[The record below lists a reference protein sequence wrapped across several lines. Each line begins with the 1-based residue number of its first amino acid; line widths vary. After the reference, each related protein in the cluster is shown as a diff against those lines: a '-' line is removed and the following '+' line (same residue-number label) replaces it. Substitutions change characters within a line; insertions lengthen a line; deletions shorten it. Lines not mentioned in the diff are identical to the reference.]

1 MTEKDP
7 KLAKGVNQCFPN
19 MDGFL
24 NILKPPAMSSHDVVN
39 FVRKVLRT
47 KKVGHAGTLDPAAA
61 GVLPLAVGRAT
72 RLLEYL
78 ALAKK
83 SYRAEILLGK
93 STVSGD
99 LLGEV
104 TEEKDVIFPSEEDI
118 LKAIN
123 KFKGKMMQKPP
134 IVSAIQVD
142 GKRAYDL
149 ARKNKIEE
157 LPAREI
163 EIFSIELLKIYEE
176 KNSFLI
182 DTEVSKGAYIR
193 SLAVDIG
200 KELNSP
206 AVLKFLLRMR
216 VGNFKI
222 EDAFTLEEL
231 KNLKENALLK
241 VENYLEHLPRYELNP
256 KRKKA
261 FTSGLS
267 TTEKSLQK
275 ELLAVYSE
283 NEFLGIARYKNSEI
297 IPVKVYKI

>member
-1 MTEKDP
+1 
-7 KLAKGVNQCFPN
+7 

-39 FVRKVLRT
+39 FVRKVLQT

-61 GVLPLAVGRAT
+61 GVLPVAVGRAT

-78 ALAKK
+78 ALSEKT
-83 SYRAEILLGK
+83 YRAEILLGM

-99 LLGEV
+99 LLGEI
-104 TEEKDVIFPSEEDI
+104 TEEKNITFPKETEI
-118 LKAIN
+118 LKVLD
-123 KFKGKMMQKPP
+123 KFKGKIMQRPP

-157 LPAREI
+157 LPEREI
-163 EIFSIELLKIYEE
+163 EIFSIDLFKIYDE
-176 KNSFLI
+176 KNTFLI
-182 DTEVSKGAYIR
+182 DTKVSKGTYIR
-193 SLAVDIG
+193 SLVVDIG
-200 KELNSP
+200 KELNAP
-206 AVLKFLLRMR
+206 AVLKFLLRTS

-222 EDAFTLEEL
+222 ENSITLEEL
-231 KNLKENALLK
+231 KNLKENSILK
-241 VENYLEHLPRYELNP
+241 VDDYLDHLPRYELSP

-261 FTSGLS
+261 FSQGLS
-267 TTEKSLQK
+267 TTEKKLQK
-275 ELLAVYSE
+275 ELLAVFSD
-283 NEFLGIARYKNSEI
+283 NEFLGIARYKNNEI

>member
-1 MTEKDP
+1 
-7 KLAKGVNQCFPN
+7 

-104 TEEKDVIFPSEEDI
+104 TEEKDVVFPSEEDI
-118 LKAIN
+118 LKAIS
-123 KFKGKMMQKPP
+123 KFRGEIMQKPP

-142 GKRAYDL
+142 GRRAYDL
-149 ARKNKIEE
+149 ARKNKIGE

-163 EIFSIELLKIYEE
+163 EIFSIDLLKIYEE

-206 AVLKFLLRMR
+206 AVLKFLLRTR

-231 KNLKENALLK
+231 RNLKENALLK
-241 VENYLEHLPRYELNP
+241 PENYLEHLPRYELNP

-275 ELLAVYSE
+275 ELLAVYSDD
-283 NEFLGIARYKNSEI
+283 EFLGIARYKNSEI